1 MLLDVDVLSQC
12 DSAQFVCCGKLTQ
25 VRFVAQVTL
34 GINYFGAFYLTHLLA
49 DKLLQ
54 QPRSR
59 IVFENSVSEV
69 HGELNWDDLTYAFTL
84 IVNHKQTASIMMPLH
99 MHQAW
104 TLTSVSP
111 CCNLWS
117 CISAGQDA
125 CAC

>member
-1 MLLDVDVLSQC
+1 MLRQDD
-12 DSAQFVCCGKLTQ
+12 AIA
-25 VRFVAQVTL
+25 RFLAQVTL

-84 IVNHKQTASIMMPLH
+84 TINHKQP
-99 MHQAW
+99 
-104 TLTSVSP
+104 VS
-111 CCNLWS
+111 
-117 CISAGQDA
+117 
-125 CAC
+125 